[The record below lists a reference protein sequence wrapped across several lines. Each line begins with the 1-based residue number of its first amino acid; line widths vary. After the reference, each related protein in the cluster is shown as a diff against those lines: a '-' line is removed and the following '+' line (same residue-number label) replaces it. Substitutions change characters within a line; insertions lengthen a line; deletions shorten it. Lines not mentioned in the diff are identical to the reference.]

1 MSTSMQHTEAVM
13 QGLASGVDS
22 ILNGDMMDPLN
33 TGRKYG
39 FVLLVAEFGDIAEG
53 RVNYVSNGDKATM
66 VAMLK
71 EYLARLEGLDR
82 READE
87 RQRNALALALDA
99 LVDAKKDWWREAAPQ
114 WNMAD
119 FLEWAT
125 GRKMTVAISAIRAAT
140 PTRADIRTGGGPD
153 GGL

>member
-13 QGLASGVDS
+13 QGLASGIDG
-22 ILNGDMMDPLN
+22 ILNGDQEDPLN

-71 EYLARLEGLDR
+71 EYLARLEGR
-82 READE
+82 Y
-87 RQRNALALALDA
+87 Q
-99 LVDAKKDWWREAAPQ
+99 
-114 WNMAD
+114 
-119 FLEWAT
+119 
-125 GRKMTVAISAIRAAT
+125 
-140 PTRADIRTGGGPD
+140 D
-153 GGL
+153 GGRA

>member
-53 RVNYVSNGDKATM
+53 RVNYVSNGDC
-66 VAMLK
+66 
-71 EYLARLEGLDR
+71 Y
-82 READE
+82 
-87 RQRNALALALDA
+87 QRNS
-99 LVDAKKDWWREAAPQ
+99 RSHPHQ
-114 WNMAD
+114 
-119 FLEWAT
+119 
-125 GRKMTVAISAIRAAT
+125 GRYQ
-140 PTRADIRTGGGPD
+140 D
-153 GGL
+153 GGRA